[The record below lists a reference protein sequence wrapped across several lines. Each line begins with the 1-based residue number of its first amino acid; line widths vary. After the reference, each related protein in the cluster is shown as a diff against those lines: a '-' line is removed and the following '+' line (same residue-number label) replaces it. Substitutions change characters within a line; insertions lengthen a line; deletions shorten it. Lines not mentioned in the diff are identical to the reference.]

1 MASFNFS
8 KAAASLLA
16 GLTLAIAPQN
26 TPAQEG
32 GWVTGI
38 TEAINDVTLS
48 ASASGI
54 IGKRPLKEGDFVTAG
69 ETILELDKR
78 LEELEV
84 NRRKFVLDLKKSDME
99 NSKKIFEK
107 TISLS
112 REEMDKKITEFSV
125 ADAEYELAK
134 EQLKRRS
141 VVAPFDGTVTTV
153 MLDVGEACQAQQPL
167 VRLVDTR
174 KCYFICNVEAK
185 AGYTLKAGQTVKL
198 DIEAGDQ
205 MQNFSGTVFFVSP
218 VVDPASGLMRVKV
231 VFENPEGKIRPGVA
245 GRMLLQEKKNA

>member
-1 MASFNFS
+1 MNSFKFKGAHLLLLTAVLFFAPRSIYGAEESGWFS
-8 KAAASLLA
+8 
-16 GLTLAIAPQN
+16 
-26 TPAQEG
+26 
-32 GWVTGI
+32 GI

-48 ASASGI
+48 APASGI

-141 VVAPFDGTVTTV
+141 VVAPFDGTVTAV
-153 MLDVGEACQAQQPL
+153 MLDVGEACQAQQAL

-185 AGYTLKAGQTVKL
+185 AGYSLKTGQIMRLV
-198 DIEAGDQ
+198 IEAGDK
-205 MQNFSGTVFFVSP
+205 METFSGTVYFVSP

-231 VFENPEGKIRPGVA
+231 VFDNPEGKIRPGVA
-245 GRMLLQEKKNA
+245 GRMLLQERKNA